1 MEVMLE
7 IYKTLGVLNMQW
19 RRKEGITMPE
29 IGPPTAE
36 GYPDEVVSAIEQWT
50 GETGQTVQMGKKA
63 PAKKEAGAAEKA
75 AQNLYLVETRARYG
89 DIMVS
94 PLYFRMFGKLKSQVR
109 MDLQLYRVDASN
121 YLVDFRN
128 IGYYRAPDAVLPE
141 GEEMAKMQQ
150 GKEGIGG
157 VSGPFHF
164 LEMACQLI
172 AELASG

>member
-1 MEVMLE
+1 
-7 IYKTLGVLNMQW
+7 
-19 RRKEGITMPE
+19 
-29 IGPPTAE
+29 
-36 GYPDEVVSAIEQWT
+36 
-50 GETGQTVQMGKKA
+50 
-63 PAKKEAGAAEKA
+63 
-75 AQNLYLVETRARYG
+75 
-89 DIMVS
+89 
-94 PLYFRMFGKLKSQVR
+94 

-128 IGYYRAPDAVLPE
+128 IGYYRARDAPAPITGSDLE
-141 GEEMAKMQQ
+141 TSHGNGTESKLKAGN